1 MKTIK
6 FYPVLLLALV
16 FAIFMVFMGVDCKA
30 EKEVVEEPIEMV
42 WANFSGLE
50 ESPGPVIDSII
61 FSWNKENPNAT
72 VKSISWPW
80 SEILNQLIIRSQG
93 GEVLDIAQIDM
104 RMLSALNEADILV
117 DLNTVFEEGYLKDNL
132 GQAAIE
138 VGKIDGKQLGLPW
151 TLASI
156 GLVYNPSLLEG
167 AGIESV
173 PETIE
178 EFEKACEALKDKYPD
193 IIPYGA
199 VTKDPA
205 SMAKDFG
212 AWLWTFGGSIFDE
225 DGNVVINSPEGV
237 AALTWYKG
245 LLDKG
250 YIAMDSSRF
259 DIRVLYSRQE
269 VGFYDDAIACNGI
282 LRTNMELEADANVDE
297 YIMPM
302 LRPVLNAGD
311 VPQSVMWGM
320 LLVISN
326 SAQDKQK
333 AGEFLKHTISE
344 EPSLYFFNRC
354 GMLPVKKSVI
364 ENDIVKDNTWAI
376 KWSEITSTGKTA
388 ETSLYAFAAE
398 MDTIISEEIQA
409 ALLGTKTPQKALDN
423 ATTRIESAIGE

>member
-156 GLVYNPSLLEG
+156 GLVYNPNLLEG

-225 DGNVVINSPEGV
+225 DGNVVISSPEGV

>member
-16 FAIFMVFMGVDCKA
+16 FAIFMVFMGIDCKA

-178 EFEKACEALKDKYPD
+178 EFEKACEALKYKYPD

-302 LRPVLNAGD
+302 PRPVLNAGD